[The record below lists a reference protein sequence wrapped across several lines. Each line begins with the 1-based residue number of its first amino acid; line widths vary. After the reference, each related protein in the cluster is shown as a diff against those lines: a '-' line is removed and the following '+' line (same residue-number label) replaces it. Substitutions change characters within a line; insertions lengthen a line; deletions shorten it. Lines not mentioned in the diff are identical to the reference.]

1 MPEKFGLM
9 YMYFVVS
16 KFKNVDQQHV
26 SLVGVADHV
35 PCAKA

>member
-16 KFKNVDQQHV
+16 KLMNVDQQHV
-26 SLVGVADHV
+26 SLVGVANSYIGE
-35 PCAKA
+35 